1 MTIEQLW
8 LEMEAEAGANVAWL
22 TRFARPQT
30 GHPLL
35 VALEQ
40 TTRARALLVPVSK
53 AALPPRR
60 EWPECRGLEMISV
73 ALGSQ
78 PHLGVRLRDPAC
90 ADVFT
95 ALAEDVAPRV
105 ASASGAKQAAA
116 ELLGRLRRWQQFL
129 TTAREA
135 MSIEAQRGLWGELHV
150 LRTHL
155 LPALDPAATVAG
167 WKASAAAHQDF
178 QFSGGAVEVKTTAAK
193 QPQSVRITS
202 ERQLDDTGV
211 GALFLHVV
219 VVDEREVESSRRG
232 DEALIPLTPA
242 LSPSDGAREFK
253 MSLLTSVATKSGQ
266 SLPALIADTRADLS
280 ADPVALAA
288 FNDRLLDRGW
298 LDAHASR
305 YEGRRWTVRDER
317 TYQVR
322 RGFPRLVEVDLPTGV
337 GDVNFAVSLAACE
350 PFAAPLSGMLGAL
363 SQTNPRR
370 RGRPPTP

>member
-8 LEMEAEAGANVAWL
+8 QEMEAEGGANVAWL

-35 VALEQ
+35 VALEK

-60 EWPECRGLEMISV
+60 EWPECRGLELISV

-116 ELLGRLRRWQQFL
+116 ELLGRLRQWQQFL
-129 TTAREA
+129 TAAREA

-155 LPALDPAATVAG
+155 LPALGAAATVSG

-178 QFSGGAVEVKTTAAK
+178 QFTGGAVEVKTTAAK

-219 VVDEREVESSRRG
+219 VVDEREV
-232 DEALIPLTPA
+232 PA
-242 LSPSDGAREFK
+242 GG
-253 MSLLTSVATKSGQ
+253 SVPGQ
-266 SLPALIADTRADLS
+266 SLPALIADIRAQLSTDLI
-280 ADPVALAA
+280 ALGS

-298 LDAHASR
+298 LDTHASR
-305 YEGRRWTVRDER
+305 YEVRRWTVRSER
-317 TYQVR
+317 NYQVR
-322 RGFPRLVEVDLPTGV
+322 RGFPRLVEVDLPAGV

-350 PFAAPLSGMLGAL
+350 PFAAPVTAMLKTVVGDGKK
-363 SQTNPRR
+363 NRR
-370 RGRPPTP
+370 RL

>member
-8 LEMEAEAGANVAWL
+8 LEMEAEAGANVVWL

-40 TTRARALLVPVSK
+40 TTRARALLVPVSN

-60 EWPECRGLEMISV
+60 EWPECRGLELISV
-73 ALGSQ
+73 ALGPQ
-78 PHLGVRLRDPAC
+78 PHLGVRLRDSAC

-105 ASASGAKQAAA
+105 ASASGSKQAAA

-129 TTAREA
+129 TAAREA

-155 LPALDPAATVAG
+155 LPGVGAAATVRG

-178 QFSGGAVEVKTTAAK
+178 QFSGGAVEVKTSAAK

-219 VVDEREVESSRRG
+219 VVDEREV
-232 DEALIPLTPA
+232 PA
-242 LSPSDGAREFK
+242 GG
-253 MSLLTSVATKSGQ
+253 SVPGQ
-266 SLPALIADTRADLS
+266 SLTALIADIRIQLS
-280 ADPVALAA
+280 ADLIALAA

-305 YEGRRWTVRDER
+305 YEARRWTVRGER
-317 TYQVR
+317 TYEVR
-322 RGFPRLVEVDLPTGV
+322 RGFPRLVEADLPAGV
-337 GDVNFAVSLAACE
+337 GDVSFAVSLAACE
-350 PFAAPLSGMLGAL
+350 PFAAPVPVMLTAL
-363 SQTNPRR
+363 TETSAPRR
-370 RGRPPTP
+370 RQPRTS

>member
-8 LEMEAEAGANVAWL
+8 IEMEAEAGANVAWL

-40 TTRARALLVPVSK
+40 TTRARALLLPVPKV
-53 AALPPRR
+53 ALPPRR
-60 EWPECRGLEMISV
+60 EWPECRGLELISV
-73 ALGSQ
+73 SLASQ

-105 ASASGAKQAAA
+105 ASASGAIQAVA

-129 TTAREA
+129 TAARD
-135 MSIEAQRGLWGELHV
+135 MLSIEAQRGLWGELHV
-150 LRTHL
+150 HRMHL
-155 LPALDPAATVAG
+155 LPALGAAATVAG

-219 VVDEREVESSRRG
+219 VVDEREVPTGGTVPGHS
-232 DEALIPLTPA
+232 
-242 LSPSDGAREFK
+242 LS
-253 MSLLTSVATKSGQ
+253 T
-266 SLPALIADTRADLS
+266 LIADTRAELS
-280 ADPVALAA
+280 ADLVALAA

-298 LDAHASR
+298 LDTHASR
-305 YEGRRWTVRDER
+305 YEGRRWTVRGER

-322 RGFPRLVEVDLPTGV
+322 QGFPRLVEVDLPTGV
-337 GDVNFAVSLAACE
+337 GDVNFALSLAACE
-350 PFAAPLSGMLGAL
+350 PFAAPVSGMVGAL
-363 SQTNPRR
+363 SQSNPSHRD
-370 RGRPPTP
+370 RPSNP

>member
-1 MTIEQLW
+1 M
-8 LEMEAEAGANVAWL
+8 
-22 TRFARPQT
+22 
-30 GHPLL
+30 
-35 VALEQ
+35 
-40 TTRARALLVPVSK
+40 SK

-60 EWPECRGLEMISV
+60 EWPECRGLELISV

-129 TTAREA
+129 TAARETL
-135 MSIEAQRGLWGELHV
+135 SIEAQRGLWGELHV

-155 LPALDPAATVAG
+155 LPALGVSATVAG
-167 WKASAAAHQDF
+167 WNASAAAHQDF
-178 QFSGGAVEVKTTAAK
+178 QFPGTAVEVKTTAAK

-219 VVDEREVESSRRG
+219 VVDEREV
-232 DEALIPLTPA
+232 PA
-242 LSPSDGAREFK
+242 GGTAP
-253 MSLLTSVATKSGQ
+253 GQ
-266 SLPALIADTRADLS
+266 SLPALIADVRAGLS
-280 ADPVALAA
+280 ADLIPLAA

-298 LDAHASR
+298 LDTHASR
-305 YEGRRWTVRDER
+305 YEGRRWTVRVER
-317 TYQVR
+317 TYRVR
-322 RGFPRLVEVDLPTGV
+322 RGFPRLAEVDLPTGV

-350 PFAAPLSGMLGAL
+350 PFAAPVPVMLKAMVGDARK
-363 SQTNPRR
+363 RR
-370 RGRPPTP
+370 KRR